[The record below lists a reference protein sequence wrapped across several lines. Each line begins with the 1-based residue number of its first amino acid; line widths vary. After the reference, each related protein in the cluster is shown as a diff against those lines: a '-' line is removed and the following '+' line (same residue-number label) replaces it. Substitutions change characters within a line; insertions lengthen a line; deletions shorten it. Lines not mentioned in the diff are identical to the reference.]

1 MPYQLLADV
10 VLLTHVAVVLFVVLG
25 LPAIVV
31 GNRLGWHWSNWPVW
45 RYLHLAAIAVVVAQA
60 WLGQY
65 CFLTHWETHLRIK
78 AGQTGYEVSFIEH
91 WVQRVLYFDAP
102 LWVFACLYSMF
113 GALVAWAWWRY
124 PPR

>member
-1 MPYQLLADV
+1 MAVDPPPR
-10 VLLTHVAVVLFVVLG
+10 VAI
-25 LPAIVV
+25 PAS
-31 GNRLGWHWSNWPVW
+31 GRHRRGG
-45 RYLHLAAIAVVVAQA
+45 RTQA

-65 CFLTHWETHLRIK
+65 CFLTHWESSLRIK

-102 LWVFACLYSMF
+102 LWVFACLYSVF

>member
-10 VLLTHVAVVLFVVLG
+10 VLLMHFAVVLFVVLG
-25 LPAIVV
+25 LPAILI
-31 GNRLGWHWSNWPVW
+31 GHRLGWRWTHRPGW
-45 RYLHLAAIAVVVAQA
+45 RYLHLAAIAAVVAQA

-65 CFLTHWETHLRIK
+65 CFLTHWESSLRIK

-102 LWVFACLYSMF
+102 LWVFACLYSVF
-113 GALVAWAWWRY
+113 GALVAWAWWRC